1 MMATHTNK
9 DSAHIMHLIKKN
21 TIGAE
26 IGVWFGNTST
36 QFLKKELKK
45 FYMVDPYS
53 VEPYKENSEMSYQEW
68 LAKYQPITGEFAE
81 AGFKKYYERVWKE
94 IQSRFGSIEEVEL
107 CRETSDSFFERYLA
121 SKGHGNFEM
130 LDWIYID
137 GDHSYEACI
146 KDLNNAKEIVK
157 PGGLIIG
164 DDYGW
169 PDAKWQKKGVT
180 KAVNEFLLKTDFGI
194 NRHGMTQYAIKVEA

>member
-53 VEPYKENSEMSYQEW
+53 VDPYEYLGKDYMQQFYT
-68 LAKYQPITGEFAE
+68 KYSKITGEFSKE
-81 AGFKKYYERVWKE
+81 GFMRYYNGIHKE
-94 IQSRFGSIEEVEL
+94 VCQKVKQYPAAQV
-107 CRETSDSFFERYLA
+107 CRMTSDEWFAEH
-121 SKGHGNFEM
+121 KDIE

-137 GDHSYEACI
+137 GDHSYEATL
-146 KDLNNAKEIVK
+146 KDLNNAFAIVK
-157 PGGLIIG
+157 KGGMILG
-164 DDYGW
+164 DDYNLKPGT
-169 PDAKWQKKGVT
+169 T
-180 KAVNEFLLKTDFGI
+180 KAVNEFKEKNNLKIFRYGK
-194 NRHGMTQYAIKVEA
+194 TQFCIKT

>member
-9 DSAHIMHLIKKN
+9 DSVHIMHLIKKN

-68 LAKYQPITGEFAE
+68 LAKYQPITGEIAE
-81 AGFKKYYERVWKE
+81 AGFQKYYERVWNEVK
-94 IQSRFGSIEEVEL
+94 SRFGTFKEHILDGVP
-107 CRETSDSFFERYLA
+107 CQTSV
-121 SKGHGNFEM
+121 N
-130 LDWIYID
+130 
-137 GDHSYEACI
+137 
-146 KDLNNAKEIVK
+146 
-157 PGGLIIG
+157 
-164 DDYGW
+164 
-169 PDAKWQKKGVT
+169 PDPNT
-180 KAVNEFLLKTDFGI
+180 
-194 NRHGMTQYAIKVEA
+194 

>member
-1 MMATHTNK
+1 MATHTNK

-180 KAVNEFLLKTDFGI
+180 KAVNEFLLKTDFPI
-194 NRHGMTQYAIKVEA
+194 NRHGMTQYVIKVEA

>member
-1 MMATHTNK
+1 MATHTNK
-9 DSAHIMHLIKKN
+9 DSVHIMHLIKKN

-68 LAKYQPITGEFAE
+68 LAKYQPITGEIAE
-81 AGFKKYYERVWKE
+81 AGFQKYYERVWNEVK
-94 IQSRFGSIEEVEL
+94 SRFGTFKEVEL
-107 CRETSDSFFERYLA
+107 CRETSDTFFERYLA

-130 LDWIYID
+130 LDWIYVD
-137 GDHSYEACI
+137 GDHSYEGCI
-146 KDLNNAKEIVK
+146 SDLKNAKEIVK
-157 PGGLIIG
+157 PGGLIMG
-164 DDYGW
+164 DDFGW
-169 PDAKWQKKGVT
+169 PDAKWQKPGVT
-180 KAVNEFLLKTDFGI
+180 KAVKEFILDTDFSI
-194 NRHGMTQYAIKVEA
+194 TRYGMTQYAIKVEA

>member
-1 MMATHTNK
+1 MATHTNK
-9 DSAHIMHLIKKN
+9 DSALIMHLIRKN

-26 IGVWFGNTST
+26 IGVWMGNTST
-36 QFLKKELKK
+36 QFLKKGLKK

-53 VEPYKENSEMSYQEW
+53 VQPYKENSEMSYQEY
-68 LAKYQPITGEFAE
+68 LAKYQPITGEIAE
-81 AGFKKYYERVWKE
+81 AGFQKFYDRVWNE
-94 IQSRFGSIEEVEL
+94 IKSRFEHMNEVEL
-107 CRETSDSFFERYLA
+107 CRETSDTFFERYLA

-137 GDHSYEACI
+137 GDHSYEQCI
-146 KDLNNAKEIVK
+146 KDLKNAQNIVK

-169 PDAKWQKKGVT
+169 PDAKWQKEGVT
-180 KAVNEFLLKTDFGI
+180 KAVNEFVLGNDFGM
-194 NRHGMTQYAIKVEA
+194 NRQGMTQYVITVEA

>member
-1 MMATHTNK
+1 
-9 DSAHIMHLIKKN
+9 
-21 TIGAE
+21 
-26 IGVWFGNTST
+26 
-36 QFLKKELKK
+36 
-45 FYMVDPYS
+45 MVDPYS